1 MKEEV
6 EFTMK
11 DTNAVVESVLDKWN
25 NDSSY
30 LISILLDIQEGLNY
44 LPKEALIMVAEKLD
58 VPLINVYS
66 VATFYKVFSLEPRGD
81 HIINIC
87 VGTACHVR
95 GGRRLVEH
103 VEKILKIGVG
113 ETTPD
118 MKFTLETVRCLGA
131 CALGPV
137 VVMDNEYH
145 GQMST
150 KKMDALVKQYRK

>member
-1 MKEEV
+1 
-6 EFTMK
+6 MK
-11 DTNAVVESVLDKWN
+11 DTTAVVESVLDKWN
-25 NDSSY
+25 NDSSC
-30 LISILLDIQEGLNY
+30 LISILLDIQEELNY
-44 LPKEALIMVAEKLD
+44 LPKETLIMVAEKLG

-103 VEKILKIGVG
+103 VEKTLKIGVG

-150 KKMDALVKQYRK
+150 KKVDALVQQYK

>member
-1 MKEEV
+1 
-6 EFTMK
+6 MK